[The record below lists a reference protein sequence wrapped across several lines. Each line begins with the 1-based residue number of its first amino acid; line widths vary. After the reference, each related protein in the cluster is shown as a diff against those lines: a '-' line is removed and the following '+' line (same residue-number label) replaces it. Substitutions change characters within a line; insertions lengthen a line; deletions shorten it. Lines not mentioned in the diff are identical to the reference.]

1 MMISVSLVVV
11 SRITRFLVGL
21 IPVADPIVR
30 RVRLDSMVDQTNI
43 PGKYDDRG
51 HRVVRISVS
60 VFLVSVVVFVSSLQ
74 AQSPQGSSFGL
85 GDLSLAAIENSP
97 ETSTE
102 STIVEIPVPITLRAP
117 KDGKIGIRLRL
128 SVFFSWNNVRFVD
141 IEGDD
146 IVASLQTLTI
156 VPGVEFM
163 IPVGERWMVRP
174 YGQIGGLQSLDVPG
188 HRWMA
193 SLGSRASG
201 FWPFEKWILSAGGRL
216 DYTAVFDDDWRH
228 TDDVAFVD
236 LGGDFSFPLW
246 FNVMGERA
254 AAGFFVMP
262 RYYISPAEVVGQD
275 GFDLGVDSHI
285 EIGASF
291 QIHDN
296 PKLWFIKIPKWYGLG
311 VRLAENHRSLRIYLG
326 FPF

>member
-1 MMISVSLVVV
+1 MVKCGRNDDHGHTEVWSGGLLLVAMMLF
-11 SRITRFLVGL
+11 T
-21 IPVADPIVR
+21 A
-30 RVRLDSMVDQTNI
+30 
-43 PGKYDDRG
+43 
-51 HRVVRISVS
+51 
-60 VFLVSVVVFVSSLQ
+60 SSLE
-74 AQSPQGSSFGL
+74 AQSPQNLSLGL
-85 GDLSLAAIENSP
+85 GEVSLAAIENAP

-102 STIVEIPVPITLRAP
+102 STIVEIPLPITLRAP

-128 SVFFSWNNVRFVD
+128 SLFFSWNNVRLVD
-141 IEGDD
+141 INEDD
-146 IVASLQTLTI
+146 IATSLNTLTF

-163 IPVGERWMVRP
+163 IPVGEQWMVRP
-174 YGQIGGLQSLDVPG
+174 YGQIGGVDGLDIPG

-201 FWPFEKWILSAGGRL
+201 LWRFEKWVLSAGGRL
-216 DYTAVFDDDWRH
+216 EYTAVFDEDWQK

-246 FNVMGERA
+246 FNVKGERA
-254 AAGFFVMP
+254 AMGFFVIP
-262 RYYISPAEVVGQD
+262 RYYIDPAEIVGQD

-296 PKLWFIKIPKWYGLG
+296 PKLWFIKFPKWYGIG

>member
-1 MMISVSLVVV
+1 
-11 SRITRFLVGL
+11 
-21 IPVADPIVR
+21 
-30 RVRLDSMVDQTNI
+30 MVDQTNI
-43 PGKYDDRG
+43 PGMYDDRG

-74 AQSPQGSSFGL
+74 AQSPQGSSLGL
-85 GDLSLAAIENSP
+85 GDVSLAAIENSP
-97 ETSTE
+97 ETSTK

-141 IEGDD
+141 IEEDD
-146 IVASLQTLTI
+146 IAASLQTLTI

-193 SLGSRASG
+193 SLGSRASV

-254 AAGFFVMP
+254 AVGFFVMP
-262 RYYISPAEVVGQD
+262 RYYINPAEVVGQD

-291 QIHDN
+291 QIHEN
-296 PKLWFIKIPKWYGLG
+296 PKLWFIKIPKWYGVG
-311 VRLAENHRSLRIYLG
+311 ARFAQNHRSLRIYLG